1 MRCPFV
7 RFRGTQYA
15 SGCDLAIGVRGSHG
29 RPVAR
34 DALAKYPM
42 GFRVRVSPS
51 RRPPRSSGGRVCGV
65 LRPCRWVRR
74 DAWADRARMG
84 QMAELIRDFEDAL
97 AQAEAVLR
105 DVSDPGQVEET
116 RVRFLGRKGL
126 VPGLFRRMGEVPSEE
141 RRAVGQAANRAKNGI
156 QQAVDE
162 ALARIESATR
172 HVEAAI
178 DVSWPG
184 RRRRLGRK
192 HPITQVTDDAVAIF
206 RRLGFVV
213 ADGPDLETEYYN
225 FDALN
230 TPDDHPSR
238 DIQDTF
244 YLPDGRLLRTQTSPV
259 QIRVMESRPP
269 PVRVIC
275 PGRCF
280 RRDTPDATH
289 SVNFHQIEGL
299 YVNRRVSLADLKG
312 TVTFFARE
320 LLGHEVQVRFRPH
333 FFPFT
338 EPSLEYDF
346 SCIMCRGRGCR
357 TCKFS
362 GWLEISG
369 AGMVDPEVFKAV
381 GYDPETWTGYAFG
394 MGVERIAMIR
404 YAINDIRLLYE
415 NDVRFLAQ
423 F

>member
-1 MRCPFV
+1 M
-7 RFRGTQYA
+7 TQ
-15 SGCDLAIGVRGSHG
+15 LEQQLQ
-29 RPVAR
+29 
-34 DALAKYPM
+34 DALEQ
-42 GFRVRVSPS
+42 
-51 RRPPRSSGGRVCGV
+51 
-65 LRPCRWVRR
+65 
-74 DAWADRARMG
+74 ARN
-84 QMAELIRDFEDAL
+84 ALAL
-97 AQAEAVLR
+97 AQDASELE
-105 DVSDPGQVEET
+105 QC
-116 RVRFLGRKGL
+116 RVRFLGRKGVL
-126 VPGLFRRMGEVPSEE
+126 TGLMRGMGQLSAEDRPRVGRMANDVKSMIAE
-141 RRAVGQAANRAKNGI
+141 AVGEAEARLAAADSSVGGR
-156 QQAVDE
+156 
-162 ALARIESATR
+162 
-172 HVEAAI
+172 I
-178 DVSWPG
+178 DVTLPG
-184 RRRRLGRK
+184 RRTRLGRK
-192 HPITQVTDDAVAIF
+192 HPISQVMDDTVAIF

-213 ADGPDLETEYYN
+213 ADGPDLETEYHN

-259 QIRVMESRPP
+259 QIRVMENQAP

-289 SVNFHQIEGL
+289 SMNFHQVEGL
-299 YVNRRVSLADLKG
+299 YVDRQVSLADLKG
-312 TVTFFARE
+312 VLTVFAHE
-320 LLGHEVQVRFRPH
+320 ILGPGVRLRFRPH

-338 EPSLEYDF
+338 EPSIEYDF
-346 SCIMCRGRGCR
+346 SCIMCDGAGCR
-357 TCKFS
+357 LCKNS

-381 GYDPETWTGYAFG
+381 GYDPEQWTGFAFG

-404 YAINDIRLLYE
+404 YAISDIRLLYE